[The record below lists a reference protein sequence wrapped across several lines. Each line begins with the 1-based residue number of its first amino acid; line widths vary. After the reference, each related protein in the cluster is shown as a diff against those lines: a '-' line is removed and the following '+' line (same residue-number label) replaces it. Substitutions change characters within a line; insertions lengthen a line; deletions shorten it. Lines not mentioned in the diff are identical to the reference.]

1 MGNVVFKT
9 VFSTGHPEIKNL
21 AFLVVDRNQANP
33 FKPNKGPGQ
42 KMAADAEMTF
52 SLTRTLL
59 APTGKLFTILQ
70 VLARAKIQAKNGTE
84 LSGWLIIIR
93 RRL

>member
-1 MGNVVFKT
+1 
-9 VFSTGHPEIKNL
+9 
-21 AFLVVDRNQANP
+21 
-33 FKPNKGPGQ
+33 
-42 KMAADAEMTF
+42 MAADAEMTF

-84 LSGWLIIIR
+84 LSGWLIIIH